1 MRLLVQR
8 VKRASVTVE
17 GDCVGKIEGGFLI
30 LVGVAPEDDEAICTK
45 MAQKVVAMRV
55 FEDAD
60 GKMNKSVTDIGGSLL
75 AVSQFTLYADCRK
88 GNRPSF
94 TGACEPQKANRLYE
108 YFCKKAEALGVKV
121 ERGVFGA
128 DMQVELINDG
138 PVTIMLDSD
147 EIVKR

>member
-8 VKRASVTVE
+8 VKGASVTVE
-17 GDCVGKIEGGFLI
+17 EKQVGKIDKGFLI
-30 LVGVAPEDDEAICTK
+30 LVGVGPEDDEAICSK
-45 MAQKVVAMRV
+45 MAQKVVQMRV

-60 GKMNKSVTDIGGSLL
+60 GKMNKSVTDIGGSFL

-94 TGACEPQKANRLYE
+94 TGACPPGRANELYE
-108 YFCKKAEALGVKV
+108 FFCGEAEKLGVKV
-121 ERGVFGA
+121 ERGIFGA
-128 DMQVELINDG
+128 DMQVALVNDG

>member
-8 VKRASVTVE
+8 VNGASVTVE
-17 GDCVGKIEGGFLI
+17 NEVVGKIDKGFLI
-30 LVGVAPEDDEAICTK
+30 FVGVGPEDDEAICSK
-45 MAQKVVAMRV
+45 MAQKVVQMRV

-60 GKMNKSVTDIGGSLL
+60 GKMNKSVTDIGGSFL

-94 TGACEPQKANRLYE
+94 TGACEPKRANDLYE
-108 YFCKKAEALGVKV
+108 FFCSEVEKMGIKV

-128 DMQVELINDG
+128 DMQVALVNDG

>member
-8 VKRASVTVE
+8 VNGASVTVE
-17 GDCVGKIEGGFLI
+17 NKVVGKIDKGFLI
-30 LVGVAPEDDEAICTK
+30 LVGVGPQDDEAICSK
-45 MAQKVVAMRV
+45 MAQKVVQMRV

-60 GKMNKSVTDIGGSLL
+60 GKMNKSVTDIGGSFL

-94 TGACEPQKANRLYE
+94 TGACPPVRANELYE
-108 YFCKKAEALGVKV
+108 FFCGEVENLGVKV
-121 ERGVFGA
+121 ERGIFGA
-128 DMQVELINDG
+128 DMQVALVNDG

-147 EIVKR
+147 EIIKR

>member
-8 VKRASVTVE
+8 VKGASVTVE
-17 GDCVGKIEGGFLI
+17 EKQVGKIDKGFLI
-30 LVGVAPEDDEAICTK
+30 LVGVGPDDDEAICSK
-45 MAQKVVAMRV
+45 MAQKVVQMRV

-60 GKMNKSVTDIGGSLL
+60 GKMNKSVTDIGGSFL

-94 TGACEPQKANRLYE
+94 TGACPPVRANELYE
-108 YFCKKAEALGVKV
+108 FFCGEAEKLGVKV

-128 DMQVELINDG
+128 DMQVALVNDG

>member
-8 VKRASVTVE
+8 VKGASVTVDE
-17 GDCVGKIEGGFLI
+17 KQVGKIDKGFLI
-30 LVGVAPEDDEAICTK
+30 LVGVGPEDDEAICSK
-45 MAQKVVAMRV
+45 MAQKVVQMRV

-60 GKMNKSVTDIGGSLL
+60 GKMNKSVTDIGGSFL

-94 TGACEPQKANRLYE
+94 TGACEPKRANELYE
-108 YFCKKAEALGVKV
+108 FFCGEAEKLGVKV
-121 ERGVFGA
+121 ERGIFGA
-128 DMQVELINDG
+128 DMQVALVNDG

>member
-1 MRLLVQR
+1 MRLLTQR

-17 GDCVGKIEGGFLI
+17 GDCVGKIEGGFLV
-30 LVGVAPEDDEAICTK
+30 LLGVAPEDDEALCDK
-45 MAQKVVAMRV
+45 MAQKLVAMRV

-60 GKMNKSVTDIGGSLL
+60 GKMNKSITDVGGSLL
-75 AVSQFTLYADCRK
+75 IVSQFTLYADCRK

-94 TGACEPQKANRLYE
+94 TGACPPDRANQLYE
-108 YFCKKAEALGVKV
+108 YFCQKAESLGIKV

-128 DMQVELINDG
+128 DMQVELVNDG

-147 EIVKR
+147 EIIKR

>member
-8 VKRASVTVE
+8 VTGASVTVE
-17 GDCVGKIEGGFLI
+17 EKQVGKIDKGFLI
-30 LVGVAPEDDEAICTK
+30 LVGVGPEDDEAICSK
-45 MAQKVVAMRV
+45 MAQKVVQMRV

-60 GKMNKSVTDIGGSLL
+60 GKMNKSVVDIGGSFL

-94 TGACEPQKANRLYE
+94 TGACAPQRADELYQF
-108 YFCKKAEALGVKV
+108 FCKEAEGLGVKV
-121 ERGVFGA
+121 ERGIFGA
-128 DMQVELINDG
+128 DMQVALVNDG